1 MVTQVT
7 TRPVLPSPPPGQ
19 PAVSPWR
26 ARLYRWDIK
35 ASPYAYITPFF
46 ALFAVFGLFPLAY
59 TGYVSLYDWG
69 LLKDEHTFIGLANY
83 RELITDAYFWNAVGN
98 TFSILVASTVPQLL
112 MAIGLAHL
120 LNGRLRGQ
128 TVFRLG
134 LLLPN
139 VTSVVAVAV
148 IFSQLFGRDFGLIN
162 WILEQIGVGRID
174 WQNGT
179 ASSHIAISIMIMWRW
194 TGYNAL
200 IYLAAMQAVPRE
212 LYESATVDGASTLTQ
227 LRRITIPMIRP
238 TIIFTVIIST
248 IYGLQV
254 FAEPQLFA
262 GGGPAA
268 VTGGNDRQF
277 QTLSLYLYEHGLRGG
292 FDFGYGSAVAW
303 VMFLII
309 VLAAGLNY
317 LLIRRIRSTS

>member
-1 MVTQVT
+1 MVTQVSN
-7 TRPVLPSPPPGQ
+7 RPVRPSPLPK
-19 PAVSPWR
+19 PAASPWHT
-26 ARLYRWDIK
+26 RLYRWDIK
-35 ASPYAYITPFF
+35 GSPYAYIAPFF

-69 LLKDEHTFIGLANY
+69 LLTDEHAFIGLDNY
-83 RELITDAYFWNAVGN
+83 RALIADRYFWNAVGN
-98 TFSILVASTVPQLL
+98 TFSILVLSTVPQLL
-112 MAIGLAHL
+112 MAVGLAHL
-120 LNGRLRGQ
+120 LNSRLRGQ
-128 TVFRLG
+128 TVFRIG

-162 WILEQIGVGRID
+162 WVLEQIGGGRID

-179 ASSHIAISIMIMWRW
+179 ASSHIAISVMITWRW

-200 IYLAAMQAVPRE
+200 IFLAAMQAVPRD
-212 LYESATVDGASTLTQ
+212 LYESARVDGASTLTQ

-238 TIIFTVIIST
+238 TIIFTVIVST

-262 GGGPAA
+262 GGGPTA

-317 LLIRRIRSTS
+317 LFIRRIRSTS